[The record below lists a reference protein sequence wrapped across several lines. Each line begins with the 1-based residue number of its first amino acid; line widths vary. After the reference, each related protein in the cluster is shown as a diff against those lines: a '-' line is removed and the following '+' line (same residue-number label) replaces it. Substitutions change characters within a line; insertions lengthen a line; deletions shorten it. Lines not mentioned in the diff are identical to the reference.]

1 MGVFW
6 ALLVS
11 VLTVWFTK
19 GSGLPVGG
27 KNEMSGNGQQRTM
40 RDLSPNDSSMKKA
53 LTLQHSLESV
63 LLRKSKEDEI
73 ALSDAEDQDSGCE
86 SVDGCTAGRASEGE
100 TSEPVNPASDSTITK
115 QVHDFED
122 AGSVSSTVNENYPL
136 SEGKLS
142 LMEKMLCPEEGQRA
156 WSKVE
161 VQAKTTFVKVTWPPR
176 TNAVTASWWEDQSWN
191 KKLCKMSHTSSG
203 IGTSEKRRS
212 QLKTYVFVI
221 CSTSFFPTARA
232 VF

>member
-1 MGVFW
+1 MGMMTPM
-6 ALLVS
+6 S
-11 VLTVWFTK
+11 VLGECDLSCETVIY
-19 GSGLPVGG
+19 GSPGLPVPTTQLA
-27 KNEMSGNGQQRTM
+27 KLSKLLLSMEKGN
-40 RDLSPNDSSMKKA
+40 LSSM
-53 LTLQHSLESV
+53 Q
-63 LLRKSKEDEI
+63 RKSLDEMEVEDEI

-122 AGSVSSTVNENYPL
+122 AAGSVSSTVNENYPL

>member
-136 SEGKLS
+136 SEGKD
-142 LMEKMLCPEEGQRA
+142 
-156 WSKVE
+156 
-161 VQAKTTFVKVTWPPR
+161 
-176 TNAVTASWWEDQSWN
+176 AVSRR
-191 KKLCKMSHTSSG
+191 
-203 IGTSEKRRS
+203 GTKS
-212 QLKTYVFVI
+212 VV
-221 CSTSFFPTARA
+221 
-232 VF
+232 